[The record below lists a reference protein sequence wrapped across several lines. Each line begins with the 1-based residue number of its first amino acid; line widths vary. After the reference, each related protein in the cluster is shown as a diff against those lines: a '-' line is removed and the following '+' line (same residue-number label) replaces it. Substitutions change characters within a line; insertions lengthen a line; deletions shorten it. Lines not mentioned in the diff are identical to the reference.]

1 MIRIIPR
8 LDIKWPNLIKG
19 IQLEGLRVIGNPS
32 EYAKNYYMTGADE
45 IILMDCVASLYNR
58 NGLHDL
64 VAQVADSIFV
74 PICVGGGIRSVDD
87 ARSLLRSGADKVA
100 LNTAAIAQ
108 PELISQLAD
117 KFGTQA
123 VVVSIEA
130 KKIEDGE
137 WLCYFDNGRENSNLQ
152 ILDWVEKVEKLGAG
166 EILLTSVD
174 HEGTAIGYDLDLIKT
189 VTQNAQIPVI
199 ASGGYGQFKH
209 ALEAIDAGVQAISLA
224 RSLHY
229 KNTTIGEI
237 KNFLHQSGVEVRLV

>member
-1 MIRIIPR
+1 MVRIIPR

-32 EYAKNYYMTGADE
+32 EFARGYYQQGADE

-64 VAQVADSIFV
+64 VAQVAESIFV
-74 PICVGGGIRSVDD
+74 PICVGGGIRSTDD

-100 LNTAAIAQ
+100 LNTAAFSR
-108 PELISQLAD
+108 PELISDLAD
-117 KFGTQA
+117 KFGSQA

-130 KKIEDGE
+130 KKISDDN
-137 WLCYFDNGRENSNLQ
+137 WLCYYDNGREKSEYE
-152 ILDWVEKVEKLGAG
+152 ILDWVKKVEELGAG

-174 HEGTAIGYDLDLIKT
+174 NEGTAIGYDVELIEA
-189 VTQNAQIPVI
+189 VTKNTKIPVI
-199 ASGGYGQFKH
+199 VSGGFGNAHH
-209 ALEAIDAGVQAISLA
+209 AKAAIDSGANAVSMA

-229 KNTTIGEI
+229 KNLTIGQI
-237 KNFLHQSGVEVRLV
+237 KQSLRDEGVEVRLV